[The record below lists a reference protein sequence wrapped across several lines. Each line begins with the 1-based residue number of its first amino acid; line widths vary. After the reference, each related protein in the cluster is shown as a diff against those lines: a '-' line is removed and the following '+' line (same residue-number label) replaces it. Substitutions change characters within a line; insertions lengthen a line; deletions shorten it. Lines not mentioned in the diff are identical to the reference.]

1 MALRQGGHLIP
12 TFSSD
17 HKHMIRRNIY
27 ILVFHQEHTNAD
39 HMKLNEDRDLC
50 ARVRKAYRP
59 ETFVGTILFSSLKY
73 RSTPGM
79 LRSLVGH
86 SCDFQRAP

>member
-27 ILVFHQEHTNAD
+27 ILVFHQEHTTAD
-39 HMKLNEDRDLC
+39 HMKLNEDQNLC
-50 ARVRKAYRP
+50 SRLERHTGPKPLRVPLYFYRLS
-59 ETFVGTILFSSLKY
+59 ILPL
-73 RSTPGM
+73 
-79 LRSLVGH
+79 
-86 SCDFQRAP
+86 